1 MEKTKARLL
10 IERHS
15 LISRKNSKQLLYHI
29 RNNKKFDENIAQFV
43 TKDKF
48 DLLKLK
54 YKEKLTFLEN
64 KKINIDFKNLPFLYM
79 IKDLYPQFKWEINKP
94 SKLSNNKT
102 DLIIYTS
109 NVESLN
115 PSLSSLIL
123 KLVDKRFDN
132 NLGLSNQDK
141 NVKSLITNL
150 YNKVNFVTS
159 IHDIKQPLITC
170 LENAF
175 KKGELNIL
183 SPLCPDYA
191 HIDLGKGF
199 FRFTFDGLG
208 EDIGL
213 TSKRLLENL
222 NALHSTFQENNI
234 KVNHIAAIGDF
245 EALSDENCKRVNLSK
260 EAFIEKLI
268 LSQRKLKKVSGKKLE
283 TILFSDICGGLK
295 KWEKIHKKFFEML
308 INNNFGS
315 SDLSFSKIKKI
326 SNARKPL
333 LKRWFGDIT
342 EKQIL
347 KFVLWQGAEY
357 ATMGYIIKKKFEN
370 PVIIGA
376 DHYKMAPFYSL
387 ASDLPVLYLTSNYI
401 RN

>member
-175 KKGELNIL
+175 KK
-183 SPLCPDYA
+183 
-191 HIDLGKGF
+191 
-199 FRFTFDGLG
+199 
-208 EDIGL
+208 
-213 TSKRLLENL
+213 
-222 NALHSTFQENNI
+222 
-234 KVNHIAAIGDF
+234 
-245 EALSDENCKRVNLSK
+245 
-260 EAFIEKLI
+260 
-268 LSQRKLKKVSGKKLE
+268 
-283 TILFSDICGGLK
+283 
-295 KWEKIHKKFFEML
+295 
-308 INNNFGS
+308 
-315 SDLSFSKIKKI
+315 
-326 SNARKPL
+326 
-333 LKRWFGDIT
+333 
-342 EKQIL
+342 
-347 KFVLWQGAEY
+347 
-357 ATMGYIIKKKFEN
+357 
-370 PVIIGA
+370 
-376 DHYKMAPFYSL
+376 
-387 ASDLPVLYLTSNYI
+387 
-401 RN
+401 